1 MSRWWRVLG
10 AGLIVG
16 TVMAV
21 GAGGSQAR
29 PIDEATRRT
38 AAEIDP
44 VEAES
49 FRTEL
54 GDYIG
59 QMKAIATAVGLS
71 TTDLVA
77 AERALP
83 SLTDGDLA
91 TLRTAFA
98 KGPGWGQVPLTLRSL
113 LRRPRPEPGVAT
125 QTLGPLITANN
136 CAAALSAGYT
146 QTDVEIAADVALA
159 ADVILEAVPQDA
171 LSAGARAVA
180 VGIWAVPQGVLRGF
194 EHLYNIAEACRSDT
208 YRAGVDT
215 QLADI
220 FGKEQTIINNDNA
233 NTTTIVNNDNAN
245 TAAIIQNDDEN
256 AQKITDDLA
265 ARFTAAEHRQIE
277 DNLAHDACPAWMY
290 TPALLNGDPASPLG
304 GRLEEVVSVIQKVID
319 NARALRS
326 VRSRDLDHAQRS
338 LDAAVA
344 VSSAGSFYRA
354 GRVCAFLLDAYERAT
369 ASGEPHDHDGDKD
382 RDGR

>member
-1 MSRWWRVLG
+1 MSRGWRVLS
-10 AGLIVG
+10 AGLF
-16 TVMAV
+16 V
-21 GAGGSQAR
+21 GAVAVLGVGGSEAR
-29 PIDEATRRT
+29 PIDEATLRPV
-38 AAEIDP
+38 AEIDP

-49 FRTEL
+49 FRSEL
-54 GDYIG
+54 RDYVG

-91 TLRTAFA
+91 TLQTAFA
-98 KGPGWGQVPLTLRSL
+98 KSPVWSQAPLTLRSL
-113 LRRPRPEPGVAT
+113 LRRPRAEPGVPT
-125 QTLGPLITANN
+125 RSLGPLITAND
-136 CAAALSAGYT
+136 CATALSAGYT

-159 ADVILEAVPQDA
+159 ADVVLEAVPQDA
-171 LSAGARAVA
+171 LSTPARLIA

-194 EHLYNIAEACRSDT
+194 EHLYNIAEACSSDT
-208 YRAGVDT
+208 YRGGVNA

-220 FGKEQTIINNDNA
+220 FSKEQTIINNDNA

-256 AQKITDDLA
+256 AQNITDDLA

-277 DNLAHDACPAWMY
+277 DNLARDACPAWMY

-326 VRSRDLDHAQRS
+326 VRSRELDHAQRS

-354 GRVCAFLLDAYERAT
+354 GRVCALLLEAYERAT
-369 ASGEPHDHDGDKD
+369 GSGEHDDHDSKRD